1 MLVPVNSKHKT
12 ALAAKIQLSDRC
24 FLSIIFNS
32 PWTFLVCILFS
43 RVYTYYFEK
52 LFGLKPHFQFIFFP
66 IKQDQNIFKVI
77 EVKQN
82 KIKHWVQMYYAMEF
96 CPVIFRYVIKLFRI
110 VCWKRCWIYNKIWH
124 LGGFKYWKK

>member
-24 FLSIIFNS
+24 FLSIMFNS
-32 PWTFLVCILFS
+32 PWTFLDCILFS
-43 RVYTYYFEK
+43 RVYTYCCEK
-52 LFGLKPHFQFIFFP
+52 WFRLKPHFQFVFLP

-82 KIKHWVQMYYAMEF
+82 KSTKYKCIMQWSFVLLF
-96 CPVIFRYVIKLFRI
+96 LRFVIKLFRI
-110 VCWKRCWIYNKIWH
+110 VCWKRCWIYDKIWL
-124 LGGFKYWKK
+124 LGVFNY